1 MSKRNK
7 NLMIIII
14 VFIAIILYLV
24 ISNLFQ
30 IEGIIKAGITILKKT
45 PNTYITGAVQLP
57 DLLAVDGR
65 GVNGGLITEDDL
77 ETNPNLFC
85 RQPGTHLTWKNLNR
99 GNKLDPSLQMPE
111 SVQDATIVMPGPL
124 NKDYGETITSLDP
137 DLTGYWDSRVYEKY
151 DSEGNVNP
159 ETQYWYDNY
168 FESEEEYSKSAGYY
182 SVTARKNLTPVEAYI
197 LSHKKYTNGIV
208 GGGPGATGGS
218 AFPDKVQ
225 WAFWYSIGRGS
236 NCWNGN
242 GQQAQGKQLYDEAV
256 KFSETIDALN
266 AFRNQ
271 NGGNLIQN
279 LSKEPSMK
287 DYPASDEISVSFSKE
302 NGGEYLIGPFKID
315 YVRSMMVVSPGSSE
329 VANAQGNPS
338 KINFAG
344 ITSASVVGSN
354 GSGNRQISNWSFV
367 YKDTS
372 RAIVSSG
379 DGDYNFPYPQEEF
392 YIKFPVSGNEDIT
405 KITGLSFEYYTLDG
419 YTGSKVEL
427 NGTYKDI
434 VWYKAIGV
442 KSCRENPALCAS
454 HRQPVGH
461 YLYTEYGV
469 YDYTCNGS
477 KLHPCPLGHTKP
489 TDHTKDVAHYCSEPA
504 TLCPLHKVPTTG
516 SHPQYYTFKLYP
528 RYRHYD
534 PAKSTYASQML
545 ITIDDHISIF
555 PHLYNANMDLDI
567 SLTMHMAGTVW
578 EDQIYTKES
587 DSDGEYKN
595 NAGDIP
601 LAGVDVQ
608 LIRVDNGA
616 VVKTTET
623 DKNGNWRFDNIPIVF
638 TYNVKFIY
646 NGMVYTPTD
655 PLRIDTEA
663 NKFNT
668 FKQECMRGLNI
679 SEEVFNTMYQNNRE
693 ELELWHYKSNPNS
706 SIHFNNSKAIE
717 NAQARVDFNNRYARI
732 TNTNINNEN
741 TGIAYG
747 KNGGTTNLQYAM
759 SELNGQKV
767 ASLITTDSNGKPLEQ
782 YKMEATTQ
790 QLGVTYTIENNFNV
804 SNISKTVAGKEYKRV
819 YPYLEHI
826 NLGLIKRTKVD
837 FSLREDVSNV
847 KMTVNK
853 NEINYRYNKRED
865 MDFELE
871 KKLQEITN
879 GNALQYTADIYP
891 SDFNYRYE
899 DYKQNE
905 LNTNQ
910 NIINAIL
917 GSKTPEDE
925 LRVFTTYKIVIKNR
939 SSENY
944 GTINE
949 LVNYFDTTYTLI
961 TGDVTQT
968 LYKLGDNGKTTQET
982 ETRVVATKSNYVT
995 TAEDGTTKTGTVDWT
1010 ISPNEVNGYKQMT
1023 SRSLQNE
1030 RLAPGQSITVYI
1042 TFEVQKATDSEY
1054 QLSNAIIRGEKEQFA
1069 EIKEYATYL
1078 NATETNY
1085 IGKIDYNSNPY
1096 NYIPGND
1103 KYEDD
1108 TSNAPIINIRLKTD
1122 GTTTVDRLMDGLVWE
1137 DNRTNTLVTQ
1147 QIVGDGVRKDGNN
1160 GETLIN
1166 GVTVQLIEL
1175 IEKDGNQYEYVWR
1188 EMSTS
1193 DTDYKFVDNGGV
1205 VKNTKDSPNQLKHL
1219 VPVEAQNGRYV
1230 FNAFVSGNY
1239 IVRFKY
1245 GDTND
1250 TVLKVA
1256 DGGKNDKSYNGHDF
1270 KSTAYQ
1276 KDFNTLKSE
1285 WYDLSNQD
1293 LNNAKVSDAK
1303 DNEQRRLE
1311 GIKYT
1316 STISNYV
1323 ANVLSAPENN
1333 PTNVELIEALKENTQ
1348 MYADTAKLAIRIEY
1362 DTNEIDSNA
1371 DKSYVVKSV
1380 DLGIEERPKASI
1392 ELNKEVSRIR
1402 VILANGKTQ
1411 VDTNTNFNQD
1421 VLWAKGAKTRED
1433 ASIIS
1438 VYLDEELMQGAT
1450 VIIDYKFTI
1459 KNNSEIET
1467 VGDKEFLD
1475 QIKDKEIPTISA
1487 TDSIGT
1493 YLGETYYTGKF
1504 ENTAENARYT
1514 SIRIDKILDYVDNN
1528 IIYRKE
1534 DSREWDEVP
1543 LSNLQK
1549 LKEEFSKE
1557 NYISGKLE
1565 INNNHLIV
1573 TEQLKDK
1580 EIYPYE
1586 QKEIGLTLS
1595 KVLSPENEADDLF
1608 YGNIAE
1614 IIELTSTTGRR
1625 DYEAIPGNQD
1635 PENPPSELDSD
1646 WSENVGI
1653 TKPTGENRIY
1663 YILGA
1668 TIGIILIAGIILI
1681 KKKVLDNKS
1690 K

>member
-1 MSKRNK
+1 MKSYLKKISKVVLFSTVLLLGTVMLNTRTTKLYKAEENTISQLINSVDQTVSGGKRTGYIYEEDLDQTAYLYCRQNGIHLTSKDLTKYGPYDK
-7 NLMIIII
+7 NHPERLDLQEPDSPQDTA
-14 VFIAIILYLV
+14 VVSSEDFYRRT
-24 ISNLFQ
+24 
-30 IEGIIKAGITILKKT
+30 GIDKILK
-45 PNTYITGAVQLP
+45 GP
-57 DLLAVDGR
+57 DVSAGEELYPTIV
-65 GVNGGLITEDDL
+65 
-77 ETNPNLFC
+77 ETNLYYSNGSRIQANNRNPYYDYSDPN
-85 RQPGTHLTWKNLNR
+85 
-99 GNKLDPSLQMPE
+99 
-111 SVQDATIVMPGPL
+111 V
-124 NKDYGETITSLDP
+124 
-137 DLTGYWDSRVYEKY
+137 VYQGVENTK
-151 DSEGNVNP
+151 
-159 ETQYWYDNY
+159 T
-168 FESEEEYSKSAGYY
+168 AGYY
-182 SVTARKNLTPVEAYI
+182 TASGAVNLTPAEAYI
-197 LSHKKYTNGIV
+197 FSHVKTLSTGIYDSNN
-208 GGGPGATGGS
+208 PSKT
-218 AFPDKVQ
+218 Q
-225 WAFWYSIGRGS
+225 WAFWEYLSH
-236 NCWNGN
+236 NGIPKSAYWF
-242 GQQAQGKQLYDEAV
+242 G
-256 KFSETIDALN
+256 TR
-266 AFRNQ
+266 RNQ
-271 NGGNLIQN
+271 YYNDGIALC
-279 LSKEPSMK
+279 KEAEAFEAHVKKGRSQLVDNTKYPSNK
-287 DYPASDEISVSFSKE
+287 EYPAQNEVSVSYSKDTRT
-302 NGGEYLIGPFKID
+302 YLVGPFRVNYTRD
-315 YVRSMMVVSPGSSE
+315 FVTTTATSE
-329 VANAQGNPS
+329 MSIKQGNPG
-338 KINFAG
+338 KVNFSG
-344 ITSASVVGSN
+344 ISAATLYGLTSG
-354 GSGNRQISNWSFV
+354 GQRQINNWSFV
-367 YKDTS
+367 YPNA
-372 RAIVSSG
+372 RPLQAG
-379 DGDYNFPYPQEEF
+379 DEDYIYPYPNEEF
-392 YIKFPVSGNEDIT
+392 YLSIPYSGNEDL
-405 KITGLSFEYYTLDG
+405 TGIASLSFEYFDLFYYEGNKYNLD
-419 YTGSKVEL
+419 
-427 NGTYKDI
+427 GTYKD
-434 VWYKAIGV
+434 VRWKAITKWEWCTENYATYCTEHPGQPYHHQISIPDYWDPRCLAMGAPSTGVHYENCNCQLGRTKTCEAEGMCSHHRTAAMDAADPDIDSATGRKGHASVKYYECHAEIAGV
-442 KSCRENPALCAS
+442 KPS
-454 HRQPVGH
+454 Q
-461 YLYTEYGV
+461 
-469 YDYTCNGS
+469 
-477 KLHPCPLGHTKP
+477 KLTSLGYAR
-489 TDHTKDVAHYCSEPA
+489 VWSE
-504 TLCPLHKVPTTG
+504 
-516 SHPQYYTFKLYP
+516 
-528 RYRHYD
+528 
-534 PAKSTYASQML
+534 KSTTVL
-545 ITIDDHISIF
+545 NI
-555 PHLYNANMDLDI
+555 NAEFI
-567 SLTMHMAGTVW
+567 MHMAGTVW

-759 SELNGQKV
+759 SEVNGQKV

-804 SNISKTVAGKEYKRV
+804 SNIWKTVNGVTYSRV

-1175 IEKDGNQYEYVWR
+1175 IKKDGNQYEYVWR

-1285 WYDLSNQD
+1285 WYDLSNQN